1 MKTSIVILTFNKLE
15 YTIKCVESIRKY
27 TQKGTYE
34 IIIVDNHSTD
44 ETVEWLMKQDDIKKV
59 FNNENLGFP
68 KGCNQGIEIA
78 TGENIMLLNNDVI
91 VTKNWLENLVRHLYS
106 SEDIGAV
113 GPLTNSCIYNQSIK
127 VNYKDNDEMQKF
139 AEEKNNYKLELCEER
154 LKLIGFCFLVKG
166 EVLQKVGLLDEIFTP
181 GNFEDDDLSLRI
193 IKEGYKLLLCK
204 DTFIHHYGG
213 VTFDSNKKTTEYNN
227 LIIRN
232 REIFE
237 KKWGVDIVHIM
248 NVRNDIVSLITE
260 NSEKIFN
267 VLQVECGGC
276 GTLMEIKRKFKNAN
290 LYGIEKHEEALI
302 NKRLDANI
310 LLGDIENDELNYE
323 FSFFDF
329 IIIADMD
336 IEIVKLIN
344 IINKIKKY
352 LKDEGQIIITLPRN
366 VNFINKFYELL
377 PIEFDRNLI
386 KHYDFKTQFV
396 SKLTKKE
403 AYGADKVK
411 IKFILRRIEND
422 IEEEES
428 MKAIINMLQNN
439 EITVDSIIEITLKD
453 MIKKEEILNKIA
465 VKCYESQCYDNVIP
479 LLKKSLEIN
488 KNNLDTVYNLGYI
501 LYKFGEHKLAL
512 EYLSSFENVDKEV
525 KKLAELVRGDVF
537 EK

>member
-1 MKTSIVILTFNKLE
+1 MKTSIVVLTFNKLE

-27 TQKGTYE
+27 TQKDTYE

-78 TGENIMLLNNDVI
+78 TGDNIMLLNNDVI
-91 VTKNWLENLVRHLYS
+91 VTKNWLENLVKHLYS

-237 KKWGVDIVHIM
+237 KKWGVDIIHII
-248 NVRNDIVSLITE
+248 NIRPDIVSLIKE
-260 NSEKIFN
+260 SSEKKFN

-290 LYGIEKHEEALI
+290 LYGIEKHEEALV

-310 LLGDIENDELNYE
+310 LLADIENDDLNYE
-323 FSFFDF
+323 LNLFHY
-329 IIIADMD
+329 IIILDMN

-344 IINKIKKY
+344 ITNKLKKH
-352 LKDEGQIIITLPRN
+352 LKDGGQIIITLPRN

-403 AYGADKVK
+403 ANVAEKVK
-411 IKFILRRIEND
+411 VKFILRRIENN

-428 MKAIINMLQNN
+428 MKAMINMLQNN
-439 EITVDSIIEITLKD
+439 EITVDNIIEITLKD
-453 MIKKEEILNKIA
+453 IIKKEEILNKIA

-501 LYKFGEHKLAL
+501 LYKFGQHKLAL